1 MPVKLTP
8 KQEAMIWMNKTFGSD
23 IDKAIKGT
31 PISKNLIIAIGIQE
45 TFYLWAS
52 KYRTS
57 SVEDVLALCV
67 GDTIDFPKRSS
78 AWPRNRKELEKHP
91 RGKEMFKIARKAL
104 ETVATVNS
112 GYAAALKDPDKFCH
126 GFGMFQY
133 DIQYF
138 EKEDPDFF
146 LKEKWTTWSSTLGKG
161 IKELKSK
168 IAELY
173 GANKKSLTY
182 DESVY
187 VAIAYNRGSTKTKR
201 DMAKHK
207 FKQGY
212 KDKQG
217 VFYGEHID
225 ANLKAVKGLW

>member
-45 TFYLWAS
+45 TFYLWAG

-67 GDTIDFPKRSS
+67 GDTIDFPRRAS
-78 AWPRNRKELEKHP
+78 AWPKSRKELEKHP

-104 ETVATVNS
+104 ATVATVNS
-112 GYAAALKDPDKFCH
+112 GYAAALKDPNKFCH

-138 EKEDPDFF
+138 EK
-146 LKEKWTTWSSTLGKG
+146 
-161 IKELKSK
+161 
-168 IAELY
+168 
-173 GANKKSLTY
+173 
-182 DESVY
+182 
-187 VAIAYNRGSTKTKR
+187 
-201 DMAKHK
+201 
-207 FKQGY
+207 
-212 KDKQG
+212 
-217 VFYGEHID
+217 
-225 ANLKAVKGLW
+225 